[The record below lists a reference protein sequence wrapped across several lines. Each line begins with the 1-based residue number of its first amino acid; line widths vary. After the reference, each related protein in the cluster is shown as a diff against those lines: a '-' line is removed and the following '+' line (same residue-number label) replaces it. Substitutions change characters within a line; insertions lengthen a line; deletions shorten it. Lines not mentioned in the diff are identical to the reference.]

1 MKALILAAGQGRRLW
16 PFTTDCPKCLLSIGS
31 RTILEQQLHYL
42 EWAGIDEAV
51 LVCGFG
57 AKCIDRQLES
67 YAGALHI
74 KTLYNPFYAISD
86 NLISLWVARSEMEG
100 PLMLLNG
107 DGVFHPKIFQR
118 LLRSDTTSC
127 LMVDRKQTY
136 DSDDMKVHLCDG
148 RIVRIGKSLPPETVD
163 AASIG
168 LMKFSAAAVESLRDT
183 LEEII
188 SDGTAMNS
196 YFLDGIQ
203 RLVDRGF
210 AVDTCAVDGLPWAD
224 VDTPEDLHH
233 VRQHALN
240 FQLDAPLA
248 QDSPLYRAAKGNA

>member
-57 AKCIDRQLES
+57 AEYIDRQLED
-67 YAGALHI
+67 YAGALLI

-100 PLMLLNG
+100 PLVLLNG

-118 LLRSDTTSC
+118 LLLSDTTSC
-127 LMVDRKQTY
+127 LMVDHKQTY
-136 DSDDMKVHLCDG
+136 DSDDMKVQLDNG
-148 RIVRIGKSLPPETVD
+148 RVVRIGKSLPLNTVD

-168 LMKFSAAAVESLRDT
+168 LMKFSAAALESLRHT
-183 LEEII
+183 LEEMI
-188 SDGTAMNS
+188 SDETAMNS
-196 YFLDGIQ
+196 YFLEGIQ